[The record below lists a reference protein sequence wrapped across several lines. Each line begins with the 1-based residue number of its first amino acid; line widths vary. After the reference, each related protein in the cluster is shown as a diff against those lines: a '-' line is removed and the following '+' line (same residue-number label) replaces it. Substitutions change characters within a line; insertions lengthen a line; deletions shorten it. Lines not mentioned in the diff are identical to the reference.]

1 MIASDIQPVLLGL
14 ASSLTVVALGALAL
28 QRLRGR
34 ALIAS
39 ILLLTLIPVVAI
51 ISGVVVT
58 SGFMFSNDLLRKSV
72 SVWVAVAV
80 VCVPT
85 ALILGR
91 SIAHQSIWE
100 REARERERAAEQ
112 ARRELLAWL
121 SHDLRTPL
129 AGVQAMT
136 EALEDDVVREPH
148 EVHEYARLI
157 RQETFRLAS
166 MVDDLFEMSRINAG
180 ALQLR
185 LEPVAMTD
193 VVRAAMASVRPAADV
208 GQVRV
213 DLSADAESPLVL
225 GAAPELTRVI
235 RNLLGNAV
243 RHTPGPGVVTVTTGT
258 ADDEA
263 WLRVDDGCGGIPV
276 DDIERVFEL
285 AFRGSSARSL
295 NLQPDADPVGAG
307 MGLAIARGLL
317 DAQSGSIAVSN
328 HGAGCRFEIR
338 IPLAHEATA

>member
-1 MIASDIQPVLLGL
+1 MNNTDLHSIILGL
-14 ASSLTVVALGALAL
+14 VCSLGVVALGALAL
-28 QRLRGR
+28 QRLRAR

-39 ILLLTLIPVVAI
+39 ILLLTLIPLVAI
-51 ISGVVVT
+51 IAGVVVT
-58 SGFMFSNDLLRKSV
+58 SGFMFTAELKRSAM
-72 SVWVAVAV
+72 VWIAVTV

-91 SIAHQSIWE
+91 SIARQSIWE

-129 AGVQAMT
+129 AGVRAMT
-136 EALEDDVVREPH
+136 EALEDDVVREPE

-166 MVDDLFEMSRINAG
+166 MVDDLFEMSRIHAG
-180 ALQLR
+180 ALRLQ
-185 LEPVAMTD
+185 LEPVAMSD
-193 VVRAAMASVRPAADV
+193 VVREAINSVRPAAEV
-208 GQVRV
+208 GDVRV
-213 DLSADAESPLVL
+213 DLEGSDSPYVL

-243 RHTPGPGVVTVTTGT
+243 RHTPGSGVVTVTTGS
-258 ADDEA
+258 ADDQA
-263 WLRVDDGCGGIPV
+263 WLRVDDGCGGIP
-276 DDIERVFEL
+276 DEDIERVFDM
-285 AFRGSSARSL
+285 AFRGSSARTSA
-295 NLQPDADPVGAG
+295 NRPEADPVGAG

-317 DAQSGSIAVSN
+317 TAQAGSIAVSN
-328 HGAGCRFEIR
+328 HGNGCRFEIR
-338 IPLAHEATA
+338 MPLAT

>member
-1 MIASDIQPVLLGL
+1 MNSNDLQPVLLGL
-14 ASSLTVVALGALAL
+14 ACSLGVVALGALAL

-39 ILLLTLIPVVAI
+39 ILLLTLIPLVAI
-51 ISGVVVT
+51 IAGVVVT
-58 SGFMFSNDLLRKSV
+58 SGFMFSAELRRSAM
-72 SVWVAVAV
+72 VWVAVTI

-91 SIAHQSIWE
+91 SIARQSIWE
-100 REARERERAAEQ
+100 RESRDRERAAEQ
-112 ARRELLAWL
+112 SRRELLAWL

-136 EALEDDVVREPH
+136 EALEDDVVREPA

-166 MVDDLFEMSRINAG
+166 MVDDLFEMSRIHAG
-180 ALQLR
+180 ALRLR

-193 VVRAAMASVRPAADV
+193 VVREAIASVRPAAEV
-208 GQVRV
+208 GEVRV

-225 GAAPELTRVI
+225 GAAPELTRVV

-258 ADDEA
+258 ATDHA
-263 WLRVDDGCGGIPV
+263 WLRVDDGCGGIPAE
-276 DDIERVFEL
+276 DIEKVFDM

-295 NLQPDADPVGAG
+295 NQRADADPVGAG

-317 DAQSGSIAVSN
+317 DAQSGSIVVSN

-338 IPLAHEATA
+338 LPLARSTPA